1 MLDLTIFGSR
11 YTVVGN
17 PTSVLVTFKQ
27 RLATGLQ
34 GCRSKT
40 AQYEARTENIQ
51 MRSVQN
57 QLISSRS

>member
-27 RLATGLQ
+27 RLAAGLQ
-34 GCRSKT
+34 GSQQNGAIRS
-40 AQYEARTENIQ
+40 ENGKYTDA
-51 MRSVQN
+51 
-57 QLISSRS
+57 